1 MSLYQLV
8 VTNQWF
14 YFLENSPDIPLNV
27 LETSM
32 NENEE
37 NKRSSEKVHFL
48 RFIDLV
54 LFFNIGLPKGKWFN
68 VSRILIFKYFL
79 IWEMRVGLYC
89 RK

>member
-1 MSLYQLV
+1 MPQYQLV

-48 RFIDLV
+48 RFIYR
-54 LFFNIGLPKGKWFN
+54 
-68 VSRILIFKYFL
+68 SCAFL
-79 IWEMRVGLYC
+79 
-89 RK
+89 